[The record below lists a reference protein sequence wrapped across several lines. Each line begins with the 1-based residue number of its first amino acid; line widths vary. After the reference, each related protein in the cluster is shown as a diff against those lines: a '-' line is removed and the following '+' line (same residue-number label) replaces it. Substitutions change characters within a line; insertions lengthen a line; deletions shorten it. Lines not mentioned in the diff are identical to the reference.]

1 MNERREAGRRYLAE
15 NLGDD
20 YLAKRDA
27 NTNSFNA
34 PIRALSEEYAFGEVW
49 SRPGLERKTRSML
62 CVAMLTAL
70 NRPHEIRIHVNSAI
84 NNGCTVSEIQEVLLQ
99 SVLYCG
105 LPAAIDS
112 FAIAEE
118 VLRERGLLTE

>member
-15 NLGDD
+15 NLGED

-27 NTNSFNA
+27 STNSFNA

-62 CVAMLTAL
+62 CIAMLTAL

-118 VLRERGLLTE
+118 ILRERGLLTD